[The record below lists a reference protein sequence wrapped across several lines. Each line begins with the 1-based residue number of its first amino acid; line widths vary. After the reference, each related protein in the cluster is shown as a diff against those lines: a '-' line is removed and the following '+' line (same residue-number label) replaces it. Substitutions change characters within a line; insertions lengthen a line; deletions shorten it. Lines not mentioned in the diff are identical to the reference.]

1 MFEVIVDG
9 SAGQYHDSVDA
20 FHHSN
25 DLPIGFNVLDFQ
37 GKFSNKDYKLIG
49 DLLTHM
55 PSIYLLVQVTEPS
68 YITDVLSKLDEEI
81 RNRFSKRVLVIT
93 KNADED
99 TLYEIK
105 EALREIFEDFD
116 DEKQMKDLGKSFSG
130 DKATYESDCREILE
144 RLRNEIEAQANF
156 YELELNDLKA
166 KMKLANKTLSTHE
179 YEHIYGTYWLLTDS
193 MQAMS
198 KGSECQVLT

>member
-68 YITDVLSKLDEEI
+68 YITDVLSRLDENI
-81 RNRFSKRVLVIT
+81 RKQFSKRVFVIT
-93 KNADED
+93 KNANKD
-99 TLYEIK
+99 TLYDIK
-105 EALREIFEDFD
+105 EALEGIFEGFD
-116 DEKQMKDLGKSFSG
+116 KK
-130 DKATYESDCREILE
+130 
-144 RLRNEIEAQANF
+144 
-156 YELELNDLKA
+156 
-166 KMKLANKTLSTHE
+166 
-179 YEHIYGTYWLLTDS
+179 
-193 MQAMS
+193 
-198 KGSECQVLT
+198 